1 LQSQVERAAKE
12 LGVQVTFVVEPG
24 DVTRTVTSIAKE
36 LNADLVVV
44 GRSAKP
50 LHQIAGSLSHR
61 LTSRHDAPVVVVVP

>member
-1 LQSQVERAAKE
+1 
-12 LGVQVTFVVEPG
+12 VVEPG